1 MAEDERDA
9 KEIDYYR
16 EVEDI
21 FATLRGVPHML
32 SPKDFQLMRKWWRD
46 GIPLMAVRAGVTEV
60 LAKRQE
66 RGDSEPV
73 VSLSYCRHAVA
84 AHARRLA
91 EMRVGALDEDSATSS
106 AEAASAMRALAGR
119 LAEAADR
126 QRSQRP
132 TIAGI
137 VDGIAREIESTA
149 ELPTDRLEKH
159 LFALETALLT
169 NCRKALDESSLS
181 EIEERARQRAAATA
195 ANPDAEERAFRALRD
210 KMLRELLAL
219 PRLEL
224 EG

>member
-1 MAEDERDA
+1 MARDEQDGN
-9 KEIDYYR
+9 EIDYYR
-16 EVEDI
+16 EVEDL

-32 SPKDFQLMRKWWRD
+32 SPKDFHLMRQWWRD
-46 GIPLMAVRAGVTEV
+46 GVPLMAVRAGITEV

-91 EMRVGALDEDSATSS
+91 AMRVGAPDENAARSS
-106 AEAASAMRALAGR
+106 ADAASAMRALAGR
-119 LAEAADR
+119 LAETADR
-126 QRSQRP
+126 QRPQRP
-132 TIAGI
+132 AIAGI
-137 VDGIAREIESTA
+137 VDGIAREIEGTA
-149 ELPTDRLEKH
+149 ELPADGLEKH

-169 NCRKALDESSLS
+169 NCRRALDDSSLD

-195 ANPDAEERAFRALRD
+195 ATPDSEKRAFRALRD